1 MRRAHRGQ
9 RCEAAGVIEKALAV
23 AAIGL
28 LMDCESGYFATHPAS
43 LFTIAPECRPCLK
56 EKTRHTGVQRDEKLG
71 DYRRRFHATPKSSIG
86 ELQSDAPFVS
96 GADQSRVSSRKKAT
110 SA

>member
-1 MRRAHRGQ
+1 MRRAHRPQ
-9 RCEAAGVIEKALAV
+9 CREAAGVIEKALAA

-28 LMDCESGYFATHPAS
+28 RMDRETGYNFATHSAS
-43 LFTIAPECRPCLK
+43 LFTIAPDPRPHLK

-86 ELQSDAPFVS
+86 EL
-96 GADQSRVSSRKKAT
+96 
-110 SA
+110 